1 MNKVLTVKNLSVK
14 YGRYE
19 VLKNINFEVLLG
31 DYISIIGPNGAGK
44 SSLVKAIL
52 GLIKPCQGEIML
64 ENPVIG
70 YLPQKTYTN
79 DKAFP
84 ATVKEIISLG
94 LLGTKKHPKIVNASD
109 KEKIDITLK
118 KLKITELKNRKIGS
132 LSGGEQQR
140 VLLARAI
147 VNNPSILILDEPTSA
162 LDPEF
167 KKEFND
173 IIHKLNTIDKVTIL
187 LITHDNSSIKQHS
200 NKIMYVNRE
209 IIYYG
214 LRENFSMIQEE
225 GNHE

>member
-1 MNKVLTVKNLSVK
+1 MINVLTVNNLSVK
-14 YGRYE
+14 YGRHE
-19 VLKNINFEVLLG
+19 VLKDINFEVQIG
-31 DYISIIGPNGAGK
+31 DYICIIGPNGAGK
-44 SSLVKAIL
+44 STLVKAIL
-52 GLIKPCQGEIML
+52 GLIEPSQGEIKL
-64 ENPVIG
+64 ENPIIG
-70 YLPQKTYTN
+70 YLPQKTYST

-84 ATVKEIISLG
+84 ATVKEIVSLG
-94 LLGTKKHPKIVNASD
+94 LLGTKKHPKLININD
-109 KEKIDITLK
+109 KEKIDIILK
-118 KLKITELKNRKIGS
+118 KLHISDLKNRKIGS

-173 IIHKLNTIDKVTIL
+173 IIHQLNKKDNVTIL

-214 LRENFSMIQEE
+214 LRENFLMNNEE
-225 GNHE
+225 DKHE